1 MRHTLSTGASWLLTG
16 ALLVAGVA
24 AGCNKNDPNS
34 LIGSNQNG
42 NNCAAQGG
50 GDPGAGGSG
59 SGTSGATTS
68 SSTGSGGGMTT
79 TTQPPKP
86 KSVLDDRVLNYLEAL
101 RTASF
106 KLVGNAPTMDQIESL
121 RTTPDADKPAKYE
134 AMIDEMMNDTRFA
147 KRMIAFWKNTMRMGG
162 AAGGGKPSRD
172 AAPTLAARITVEG
185 RPYTDLFT
193 ATEHTCPTF
202 DGAAFADGE
211 CPNGP
216 VTAGLLADPGIHA
229 QYFGNLSFR
238 VVRFFQE
245 TFVCR
250 KQPAEFSE
258 NPKPIGMNG
267 ATYTSPWDF
276 NSIAGTDNGGRIDFH
291 DVSSAIC
298 ANCHTSSNHRGPLFA
313 NFDVNGAYQPT
324 IQVHVPVVGDPL
336 AVMDDWLPQT
346 PTPEP
351 PAWKFGVPTKDLA
364 ELGAAMAKDDE
375 VLGCAV
381 KRVWNYAMSK
391 GDIVNDA
398 ADVPTEVIAP
408 LNQVFKDNGYN
419 LRKVIR
425 AAFVHGDFVRF

>member
-1 MRHTLSTGASWLLTG
+1 MSLRASWLLTG
-16 ALLVAGVA
+16 ALLVAGA
-24 AGCNKNDPNS
+24 LAGCNKNDPNA
-34 LIGSNQNG
+34 LIGSSPSG
-42 NNCAAQGG
+42 NCTAQGG
-50 GDPGAGGSG
+50 SGPGAGGSG
-59 SGTSGATTS
+59 SSTTAGSTTTGT
-68 SSTGSGGGMTT
+68 GGGTT
-79 TTQPPKP
+79 TTTKPPPKP
-86 KSVLDDRVLNYLEAL
+86 KTVLDDRVLDYPEAL

-106 KLVGNAPTMDQIESL
+106 KLLGNAPTMEQIESL
-121 RTTPDADKPAKYE
+121 RTTPDLDKPAKYE
-134 AMIDEMMNDTRFA
+134 GMIDEMMNDVRFA

-202 DGAAFADGE
+202 DGTAFADGE

-216 VTAGLLADPGIHA
+216 VTAGLLSDAGIHS
-229 QYFGNLSFR
+229 QYYGNLAFR
-238 VVRFFQE
+238 RVRFFQE

-250 KQPAEFSE
+250 KQPAELIQ

-291 DVSSAIC
+291 DISSAIC

-313 NFDVNGAYQPT
+313 NFDANGAYQVD
-324 IQVHVPVVGDPL
+324 IQVHVPVPDEPVAL
-336 AVMDDWLPQT
+336 MSDWLPQT
-346 PTPEP
+346 PVPEI

-425 AAFVHGDFVRF
+425 AAFVHDDFVRF